1 MWLISM
7 FEISENNFI
16 LFPFFC
22 LFGNRRPVSSQTS
35 GDNLPLDE
43 WTSVHVHICG
53 DAGDV
58 YTEIDA
64 GTCTVTHCDGAQ
76 PHKCDMKLEYI

>member
-7 FEISENNFI
+7 FEISEKKIFI
-16 LFPFFC
+16 SLFYAY
-22 LFGNRRPVSSQTS
+22 LETDASRTL
-35 GDNLPLDE
+35 GDNLPLPE

-58 YTEIDA
+58 YTEMDA
-64 GTCTVTHCDGAQ
+64 GTCTLTQ